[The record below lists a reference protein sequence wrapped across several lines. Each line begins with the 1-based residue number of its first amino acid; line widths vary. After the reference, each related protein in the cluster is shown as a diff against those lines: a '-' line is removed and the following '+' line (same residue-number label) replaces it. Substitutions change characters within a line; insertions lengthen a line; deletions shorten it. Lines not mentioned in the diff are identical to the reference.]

1 MKTPIFD
8 VLVQELFG
16 HKHVITYKDC
26 QQSQVD
32 SFMADTVCYNVI
44 SVTWLD
50 VSLEER
56 TASVLSF
63 YGESDLRNGRNYI
76 D

>member
-16 HKHVITYKDC
+16 HKHVVTHKDC
-26 QQSQVD
+26 TQESVCRM
-32 SFMADTVCYNVI
+32 MADTARYNVI
-44 SVTWLD
+44 SVTRLD

-63 YGESDLRNGRNYI
+63 YGEHDLRNGRNYI